1 MPNKPS
7 YYERAN
13 FLKRRR
19 RRPETMDAYGDVPSF
34 RKCPSITELKDALRA
49 AVESAHDTIRLAA
62 LMDNLSAFHSP
73 RFVYDGDGCGEDI
86 NCCRSRTSGIRRF
99 LAQDGYLVSRYSTLM
114 RYKRLAERLR
124 RAADVDESVDLLW
137 GLEPSIPA
145 ECRELDEDLCVN
157 EDDGCYGRL
166 RLLYGRLD
174 RMNFTEIE
182 RTLALTVLQPTI
194 HDASC
199 PELTANSDSN
209 WKFIR

>member
-19 RRPETMDAYGDVPSF
+19 RRPEAMDAYGDTPSF
-34 RKCPSITELKDALRA
+34 RQCPSIAELKDALRSA
-49 AVESAHDTIRLAA
+49 GESARDTIRLAA

-73 RFVYDGDGCGEDI
+73 RFAYDGNGCGEDT

-124 RAADVDESVDLLW
+124 RAAGVDAHADLLW
-137 GLEPSIPA
+137 GLDPSIPA
-145 ECRELDEDLCVN
+145 VCRELDEDLCVDEN
-157 EDDGCYGRL
+157 DGCYGKLRRL
-166 RLLYGRLD
+166 YCVLD
-174 RMNFTEIE
+174 GKNFTKIE
-182 RTLALTVLQPTI
+182 RALVLERARP
-194 HDASC
+194 
-199 PELTANSDSN
+199 LR
-209 WKFIR
+209 KM

>member
-19 RRPETMDAYGDVPSF
+19 RRPEAMDAYGDVPSF
-34 RKCPSITELKDALRA
+34 RKCPSIAELKDALRA

-73 RFVYDGDGCGEDI
+73 RFVYDGDGCGEDT
-86 NCCRSRTSGIRRF
+86 NCCRSRTSGIRSF

-124 RAADVDESVDLLW
+124 LAASVDESVDLLW

-157 EDDGCYGRL
+157 EDDGCYSKLRRL
-166 RLLYGRLD
+166 YCVLD
-174 RMNFTEIE
+174 GKNFTEIE
-182 RTLALTVLQPTI
+182 GTLALERQR
-194 HDASC
+194 DRFS
-199 PELTANSDSN
+199 
-209 WKFIR
+209 